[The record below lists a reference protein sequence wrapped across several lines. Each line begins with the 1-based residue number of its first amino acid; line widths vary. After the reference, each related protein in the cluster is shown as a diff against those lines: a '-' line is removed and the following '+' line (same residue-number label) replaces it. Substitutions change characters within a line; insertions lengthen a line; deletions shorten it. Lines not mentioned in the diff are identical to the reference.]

1 MFSKRTLQSLR
12 DVFHRSLL
20 PKIGLVCLLLVVIS
34 GIFAPVLAPHDPTEQ
49 NSDISNQPPVLISQ
63 EVSEETVE
71 LDGLEQDVTQE
82 TVTKTGTWA
91 HPLGTDPLGR
101 DILSRIIYGA
111 RVSLV
116 VGIIST
122 LLAFLLGT
130 AFGLI
135 SGYYGGW
142 IDDLFM
148 RLIEVRLSIPGLV
161 LAIAI
166 IGIFGSLPVP
176 VTDPFVAFGT
186 TPDMPETT
194 VIPGAITLV
203 IAVFSWDHF
212 ARVARGEALSL
223 RNQNYVKAAKAS
235 GASSW
240 AIIRRHLYPNALTP
254 VMVLAT
260 IRVASAIILES
271 VLSFLGFSGV
281 TLSWGFDI
289 AFGREYMGTAWWVAL
304 FPGLAIV
311 VAVIGVNLIGDW
323 LRDALDPDV
332 DAGGAVE

>member
-20 PKIGLVCLLLVVIS
+20 PKIGLICLLLVVVS
-34 GIFAPVLAPHDPTEQ
+34 GIFAPVLAPHDPTAQ
-49 NSDISNQPPVLISQ
+49 NSDISNQPPVMVSQ
-63 EVSEETVE
+63 DVTEETVE
-71 LDGLEQDVTQE
+71 LDGLEQEVTQE
-82 TVTKTGTWA
+82 TVTKTGTLA
-91 HPLGTDPLGR
+91 YPLGTDPLGR

-116 VGIIST
+116 VGIVST
-122 LLAFLLGT
+122 LLAFMLGT
-130 AFGLI
+130 AFGLT

-142 IDDLFM
+142 VDDLFM

-166 IGIFGSLPVP
+166 IGIFGSLPIPVP
-176 VTDPFVAFGT
+176 DPFVSLGI

-223 RNQNYVKAAKAS
+223 RSQNYVQAAKAS

-311 VAVIGVNLIGDW
+311 VAVIGVNLMGDW

>member
-1 MFSKRTLQSLR
+1 MFSDRTLQSLR
-12 DVFHRSLL
+12 DVFYRSIL
-20 PKIGLVCLLLVVIS
+20 PKIGVVCLLLVVIS
-34 GIFAPVLAPHDPTEQ
+34 GIFAPLLAPHNPTEQ
-49 NSDISNQPPVLISQ
+49 RSDLSNQPPMLVSQ
-63 EVSEETVE
+63 EITQETVE
-71 LDGLEQDVTQE
+71 LDGLEEETTIE
-82 TVTKTGTWA
+82 TVTKTGTMA

-101 DILSRIIYGA
+101 DILSRVIYGA

-116 VGIIST
+116 VGIVST
-122 LLAFLLGT
+122 ALAFLAGT
-130 AFGLI
+130 AFGLT

-142 IDDLFM
+142 VDDLFM

-166 IGIFGSLPVP
+166 IGIFGSIPIPVP
-176 VTDPFVAFGT
+176 DPFVTLGL
-186 TPDMPETT
+186 TPDMPATT

-223 RNQNYVKAAKAS
+223 RTQNYVRAAQAS
-235 GASSW
+235 GASS
-240 AIIRRHLYPNALTP
+240 AGIIRRHLFPNAVTP
-254 VMVLAT
+254 VLVLAT

-289 AFGREYMGTAWWVAL
+289 ALGREYMSTAWWVAL

-311 VAVIGVNLIGDW
+311 VAVIGVNLLGDW

-332 DAGGAVE
+332 DAGGTIE